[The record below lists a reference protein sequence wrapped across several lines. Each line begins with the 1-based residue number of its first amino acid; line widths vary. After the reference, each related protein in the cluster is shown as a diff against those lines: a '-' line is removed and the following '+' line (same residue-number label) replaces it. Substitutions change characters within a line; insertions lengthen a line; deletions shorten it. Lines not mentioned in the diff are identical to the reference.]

1 MRKASVISMGRI
13 SAEQNKQ
20 TENPERKLKKK
31 YYFTSTRVIAA
42 GFFLVMLL
50 GALLLM
56 IPAATVEGETTTFLT
71 AMFTS
76 ATSICVTGLV
86 VVDTF
91 SHWTLFGKIVI
102 LCMIQIGGFG
112 VITVYAMLLITL
124 KKRISLYD
132 RALIQDYYNMNSI
145 RGMIRFLLGVVKG
158 TVIVELSGAVLYMF
172 VFVPEMGFIRGAWVS
187 LFTSVSGFC
196 NAGIDII
203 GPSSLTGYRT
213 NVPVNLITMML
224 IIMGGLGYVVW
235 FDVAANIKKT
245 IRQKMPWRTFL
256 RRLNE
261 HSRLV
266 LTLTA
271 VLITSGTLLVYIFEK
286 NNPATLGGLSTGNKI
301 MASMFQS
308 VTFRTAGFATVPQ
321 DALTTNSCLVGLI
334 YMFIGGSPVGTAGG
348 VKTVTFFVLVLN
360 TVSFIRN
367 RDETVV
373 FNRRIT
379 QKMINKATA
388 VVTISLSVTLICVV
402 LLLQTNDV
410 TALSAAYEIFSATGT
425 VGLSRSLTPSLNAA
439 GQVIVIFAMYAGR
452 IGPISMAIFFNT
464 GRSKHHL
471 KYLEGKFFVG

>member
-1 MRKASVISMGRI
+1 
-13 SAEQNKQ
+13 
-20 TENPERKLKKK
+20 
-31 YYFTSTRVIAA
+31 
-42 GFFLVMLL
+42 
-50 GALLLM
+50 
-56 IPAATVEGETTTFLT
+56 
-71 AMFTS
+71 
-76 ATSICVTGLV
+76 
-86 VVDTF
+86 
-91 SHWTLFGKIVI
+91 
-102 LCMIQIGGFG
+102 
-112 VITVYAMLLITL
+112 
-124 KKRISLYD
+124 
-132 RALIQDYYNMNSI
+132 
-145 RGMIRFLLGVVKG
+145 
-158 TVIVELSGAVLYMF
+158 
-172 VFVPEMGFIRGAWVS
+172 
-187 LFTSVSGFC
+187 
-196 NAGIDII
+196 
-203 GPSSLTGYRT
+203 
-213 NVPVNLITMML
+213 
-224 IIMGGLGYVVW
+224 
-235 FDVAANIKKT
+235 
-245 IRQKMPWRTFL
+245 
-256 RRLNE
+256 
-261 HSRLV
+261 
-266 LTLTA
+266 
-271 VLITSGTLLVYIFEK
+271 
-286 NNPATLGGLSTGNKI
+286 
-301 MASMFQS
+301 MFQS